1 MRKDIEKYK
10 KLSDEL
16 VCVPSGFVRE
26 DGTEIMAW
34 TLKSLVEGIQKENF
48 DDLTK
53 EYEKEIQGLYST
65 KEQFEFIVKEDEEKY
80 TYPSQEY
87 ETEAKDKQQG
97 NNLPSGSTTNSKHD
111 KLFKIILSNKQEA
124 AKFMNKVLKI
134 NYKIMAEKLELYN
147 KEYITTKFEKMESD
161 IVYKIAEKNTYMII
175 EHQSIVDRSMPYRI
189 FQYTAELLR
198 EVIEKYKV
206 KNINYLQPR
215 IIAIVLYTG
224 NRKWNIQNI
233 DDLQAPLEGYKKIKP
248 PYILVDIN
256 KFSKRELLEDDLMI
270 TKAMLIEKEKSVERI
285 LNSLEQIRKKILA
298 NPNKR
303 QMQLFMTIVR
313 YILLSIDDEET
324 KTLLQAEIEEMK
336 GVEEDMLH
344 ATMVLNEAFEKREK
358 KGRMAGI
365 KEIAKKLLKQNMKIE
380 TISEITGLTI
390 EEIEKIKKKCKY
402 L

>member
-1 MRKDIEKYK
+1 M
-10 KLSDEL
+10 
-16 VCVPSGFVRE
+16 
-26 DGTEIMAW
+26 
-34 TLKSLVEGIQKENF
+34 
-48 DDLTK
+48 
-53 EYEKEIQGLYST
+53 
-65 KEQFEFIVKEDEEKY
+65 
-80 TYPSQEY
+80 
-87 ETEAKDKQQG
+87 
-97 NNLPSGSTTNSKHD
+97 PSGSTTNSKHD

-124 AKFMNKVLKI
+124 VGFIKKVLNSKKDI
-134 NYKIMAEKLELYN
+134 NIENIELYN
-147 KEYITTKFEKMESD
+147 KEYITEKFEKRETD
-161 IVYKIAEKNTYMII
+161 LTYKIAEKNLYIII
-175 EHQSIVDRSMPYRI
+175 EHQSTIDRTMPYRI
-189 FQYTAELLR
+189 QRYKMLLLD
-198 EVIEKYKV
+198 EI
-206 KNINYLQPR
+206 INKKEMKKAGYEFPR
-215 IIAIVLYTG
+215 VIAIVLYTG
-224 NRKWNIQNI
+224 NKKWNIQNI

-270 TKAMLIEKEKSVERI
+270 TKAMLIEKEKSVEGI

-324 KTLLQAEIEEMK
+324 KTLLQAEMK

-390 EEIEKIKKKCKY
+390 EEIEKLK
-402 L
+402 

>member
-1 MRKDIEKYK
+1 MKVAVEKYK

-16 VCVPSGFVRE
+16 VCIPSGLIRE

-34 TLKSLVEGIQKENF
+34 TLKSLVKGTQEENYNY
-48 DDLTK
+48 LTK
-53 EYEKEIQGLYST
+53 EYEELKDLYSL
-65 KEQFEFIVKEDEEKY
+65 KEQDVLMICEDSEEYIYNPQEQAKE
-80 TYPSQEY
+80 
-87 ETEAKDKQQG
+87 
-97 NNLPSGSTTNSKHD
+97 NNQNSKKGKNPQNDSTTNSKHD
-111 KLFKIILSNKQEA
+111 KIFKIILSNKQEA
-124 AKFMNKVLKI
+124 EKCMNKVLKI

-161 IVYKIAEKNTYMII
+161 IVYKIAEKNTYIII
-175 EHQSIVDRSMPYRI
+175 EHQSTVDRLMPYRI

-198 EVIEKYKV
+198 EVIEKDKV

-224 NRKWNIQNI
+224 NRKRNIQNI

-270 TKAMLIEKEKSVERI
+270 TKAMLIEKEKSVEGI

-390 EEIEKIKKKCKY
+390 EEIEKLK
-402 L
+402 

>member
-1 MRKDIEKYK
+1 MKVAVEKYK

-16 VCVPSGFVRE
+16 VCIPSGLIRE

-34 TLKSLVEGIQKENF
+34 TLKSLVKGTQEENYNY
-48 DDLTK
+48 LTK
-53 EYEKEIQGLYST
+53 EYEELKDLYSL
-65 KEQFEFIVKEDEEKY
+65 KEQDVLMICEDSEEYIYNPQEQAKE
-80 TYPSQEY
+80 
-87 ETEAKDKQQG
+87 
-97 NNLPSGSTTNSKHD
+97 NNQNSKKGKNPQNDSTTNSKHD

-161 IVYKIAEKNTYMII
+161 IVYKIAEKNRYIII
-175 EHQSIVDRSMPYRI
+175 EHQSTVDRLMPYRI

-198 EVIEKYKV
+198 EVIEKDKV

-270 TKAMLIEKEKSVERI
+270 TKAMLIEKEKSVEEI

-336 GVEEDMLH
+336 GAEEDMLH

-390 EEIEKIKKKCKY
+390 EEIEKLK
-402 L
+402 

>member
-1 MRKDIEKYK
+1 MKVAVEKYK

-16 VCVPSGFVRE
+16 VCIPSGLIRE

-34 TLKSLVEGIQKENF
+34 TLKSLVKGTQEENYNY
-48 DDLTK
+48 LTK
-53 EYEKEIQGLYST
+53 EYEELKDLYSL
-65 KEQFEFIVKEDEEKY
+65 KEQDVLMICEDSEEYIYNPQEQAKE
-80 TYPSQEY
+80 
-87 ETEAKDKQQG
+87 
-97 NNLPSGSTTNSKHD
+97 NNQNSKKGKNPQNDSTTNSKHD

-161 IVYKIAEKNTYMII
+161 IVYKIAEKNTYIII
-175 EHQSIVDRSMPYRI
+175 EHQSTVDRLMPYRI

-198 EVIEKYKV
+198 EVIEKDKV

-224 NRKWNIQNI
+224 NRKRNIQNI

-270 TKAMLIEKEKSVERI
+270 TKAMLIEKEKSVEGI

-390 EEIEKIKKKCKY
+390 EEIEKLK
-402 L
+402 

>member
-1 MRKDIEKYK
+1 MKVAVEKYK

-16 VCVPSGFVRE
+16 VCIPSGLIRE

-34 TLKSLVEGIQKENF
+34 TLKSLVKGTQEENYNYLTNEYEELKDLYSLKEQDVLMICEDSEEYIYNPQEQAKENNQNSKKGKNPQN
-48 DDLTK
+48 D
-53 EYEKEIQGLYST
+53 
-65 KEQFEFIVKEDEEKY
+65 
-80 TYPSQEY
+80 
-87 ETEAKDKQQG
+87 
-97 NNLPSGSTTNSKHD
+97 STTNSKHD
-111 KLFKIILSNKQEA
+111 KLFKIILSNKQEV

-198 EVIEKYKV
+198 EVIEKDKV

-270 TKAMLIEKEKSVERI
+270 TKAMLIEKEKSVEGI
-285 LNSLEQIRKKILA
+285 LNSLKQIRKKILA

-390 EEIEKIKKKCKY
+390 EEIEKLK
-402 L
+402 

>member
-1 MRKDIEKYK
+1 MKVAVEKYK

-16 VCVPSGFVRE
+16 VCIPSGFIRE

-34 TLKSLVEGIQKENF
+34 TLKSLVKGTQEENYNY
-48 DDLTK
+48 LTK
-53 EYEKEIQGLYST
+53 EYEELKDLYSL
-65 KEQFEFIVKEDEEKY
+65 KEQDVLMICEDSEEYIYNPQEQAKE
-80 TYPSQEY
+80 
-87 ETEAKDKQQG
+87 
-97 NNLPSGSTTNSKHD
+97 NNQNSKKGKNPQNDSTTNSKHD

-134 NYKIMAEKLELYN
+134 KYKIMAEKLELYN

-198 EVIEKYKV
+198 EVIEKDKV

-270 TKAMLIEKEKSVERI
+270 TKAMLIEKEKSVEGI

-390 EEIEKIKKKCKY
+390 EEIEKLK
-402 L
+402 

>member
-1 MRKDIEKYK
+1 MKVAVEKYK

-16 VCVPSGFVRE
+16 VCIPSGLIRE

-34 TLKSLVEGIQKENF
+34 TLKSLVKGTQEENYNY
-48 DDLTK
+48 LTK
-53 EYEKEIQGLYST
+53 EYEELKDLYSL
-65 KEQFEFIVKEDEEKY
+65 KEQDVLMICEDSEEYIYNPQEQAKE
-80 TYPSQEY
+80 
-87 ETEAKDKQQG
+87 
-97 NNLPSGSTTNSKHD
+97 NNQNSKKGENPQNDSTTNSKHD

-161 IVYKIAEKNTYMII
+161 IVYKIAEKNTYIII
-175 EHQSIVDRSMPYRI
+175 EHQSTVDRLMPYRI

-198 EVIEKYKV
+198 EVIEKDKV
-206 KNINYLQPR
+206 KNINYLQTR

-270 TKAMLIEKEKSVERI
+270 TKAMLIEKEKSVEGI

-390 EEIEKIKKKCKY
+390 EEIEKLK
-402 L
+402 

>member
-1 MRKDIEKYK
+1 M
-10 KLSDEL
+10 
-16 VCVPSGFVRE
+16 
-26 DGTEIMAW
+26 
-34 TLKSLVEGIQKENF
+34 
-48 DDLTK
+48 
-53 EYEKEIQGLYST
+53 
-65 KEQFEFIVKEDEEKY
+65 
-80 TYPSQEY
+80 
-87 ETEAKDKQQG
+87 
-97 NNLPSGSTTNSKHD
+97 PSGSTTNSKHD

-198 EVIEKYKV
+198 EVIEKDKV

-270 TKAMLIEKEKSVERI
+270 TKAMLIEKEKSVEGI

-390 EEIEKIKKKCKY
+390 EEIEKLK
-402 L
+402 

>member
-1 MRKDIEKYK
+1 MKVAVEKYK

-16 VCVPSGFVRE
+16 VCIPSGLIRE

-34 TLKSLVEGIQKENF
+34 TLKSLVKGTQEENYNY
-48 DDLTK
+48 LTK
-53 EYEKEIQGLYST
+53 EYEELKDLYSL
-65 KEQFEFIVKEDEEKY
+65 KEQDVLMICEDSEEYIYNPQEQAKE
-80 TYPSQEY
+80 
-87 ETEAKDKQQG
+87 
-97 NNLPSGSTTNSKHD
+97 NNQNSKKGKNPQNDSTTNSKHD

-161 IVYKIAEKNTYMII
+161 IVYKIAEKNTYIII
-175 EHQSIVDRSMPYRI
+175 EHQSTVDRLMPYRI

-198 EVIEKYKV
+198 EVIEKDKV

-224 NRKWNIQNI
+224 NRKRNIQNI

-270 TKAMLIEKEKSVERI
+270 TKAMLIEKEKSVEGI

-365 KEIAKKLLKQNMKIE
+365 KEIAKKLLK
-380 TISEITGLTI
+380 
-390 EEIEKIKKKCKY
+390 
-402 L
+402 

>member
-65 KEQFEFIVKEDEEKY
+65 KEQFVFIVKEDEEKNI
-80 TYPSQEY
+80 YPSQEY

-161 IVYKIAEKNTYMII
+161 IVYKIGEKNTYMII

-198 EVIEKYKV
+198 EVIEKDKV

-270 TKAMLIEKEKSVERI
+270 TKAMLIEKEKSVEGI

-390 EEIEKIKKKCKY
+390 EEIEKLK
-402 L
+402 

>member
-1 MRKDIEKYK
+1 MKVAVEKYK

-16 VCVPSGFVRE
+16 VCIPSGLIRE

-34 TLKSLVEGIQKENF
+34 TLKSLVKGTQEENYNY
-48 DDLTK
+48 LTK
-53 EYEKEIQGLYST
+53 EYEELKDLYSL
-65 KEQFEFIVKEDEEKY
+65 KEQDVLMICEDSEEYIYNPQEQAKE
-80 TYPSQEY
+80 
-87 ETEAKDKQQG
+87 
-97 NNLPSGSTTNSKHD
+97 NNQNSKKGKNPQNDSTTNSKHD

-161 IVYKIAEKNTYMII
+161 IVYKIAEKNTYIII
-175 EHQSIVDRSMPYRI
+175 EHQSTVDRLMPYRI

-198 EVIEKYKV
+198 EVIEKDKV

-224 NRKWNIQNI
+224 NRKRNIQNI

-270 TKAMLIEKEKSVERI
+270 TKAMLIEKEKSVEGI

-336 GVEEDMLH
+336 GAEEDMLH

-390 EEIEKIKKKCKY
+390 EEIEKLK
-402 L
+402 

>member
-1 MRKDIEKYK
+1 MKVAVEKYK

-16 VCVPSGFVRE
+16 VCIPSGLIRE

-34 TLKSLVEGIQKENF
+34 TLKSLVKGTQEENYNY
-48 DDLTK
+48 LTK
-53 EYEKEIQGLYST
+53 EYEELKDLYSL
-65 KEQFEFIVKEDEEKY
+65 KEQDVLMICEDSEEYIYNPQEQAKE
-80 TYPSQEY
+80 
-87 ETEAKDKQQG
+87 
-97 NNLPSGSTTNSKHD
+97 NNQNSKKGKNPQNDSTTNSKHD

-161 IVYKIAEKNTYMII
+161 IVYKIAEKNVYIII
-175 EHQSIVDRSMPYRI
+175 EHQSTVDRLMPYRI

-198 EVIEKYKV
+198 EVIEKDKV

-270 TKAMLIEKEKSVERI
+270 TKAMLIEKEKSVEGI

-336 GVEEDMLH
+336 GAEEDMLH

-390 EEIEKIKKKCKY
+390 EEIEKLK
-402 L
+402 

>member
-1 MRKDIEKYK
+1 MKVAVEKYK

-16 VCVPSGFVRE
+16 VCIPSGLIRE

-34 TLKSLVEGIQKENF
+34 TLKSLVKGTQEENYNY
-48 DDLTK
+48 LTK
-53 EYEKEIQGLYST
+53 EYEELKDLYSL
-65 KEQFEFIVKEDEEKY
+65 KEQDVLMICEDSEEYIYNPQEQAKE
-80 TYPSQEY
+80 
-87 ETEAKDKQQG
+87 
-97 NNLPSGSTTNSKHD
+97 NNQNSKKGKNPQNDSTTNSKHD

-161 IVYKIAEKNTYMII
+161 IVYKIAEKNRYIII
-175 EHQSIVDRSMPYRI
+175 EHQSTVDRLMPYRI

-198 EVIEKYKV
+198 EVIEKDKV

-270 TKAMLIEKEKSVERI
+270 TKAMLIEKEKSVEEI

-390 EEIEKIKKKCKY
+390 EEIEKLK
-402 L
+402 

>member
-1 MRKDIEKYK
+1 MKKYK
-10 KLSDEL
+10 KPRDEL
-16 VCVPSGFVRE
+16 VCIPSGFVRE

-34 TLKSLVEGIQKENF
+34 TLKSLVKGTQEENYNYLTNEYEELKDLYSLKEQDVLMICEDSEEYIYNPQEQAKENNQNSKKGKNPQN
-48 DDLTK
+48 D
-53 EYEKEIQGLYST
+53 
-65 KEQFEFIVKEDEEKY
+65 
-80 TYPSQEY
+80 
-87 ETEAKDKQQG
+87 
-97 NNLPSGSTTNSKHD
+97 STTNSKHD

-198 EVIEKYKV
+198 EVIEKDKV

-270 TKAMLIEKEKSVERI
+270 TKAMLIEKEKSVEGI
-285 LNSLEQIRKKILA
+285 LNSLKQIRKKILA

-390 EEIEKIKKKCKY
+390 EEIEKLK
-402 L
+402 

>member
-1 MRKDIEKYK
+1 MKVAVEKYK

-16 VCVPSGFVRE
+16 VCIPSGFIRE

-34 TLKSLVEGIQKENF
+34 TLKSLVKGTQEENYNY
-48 DDLTK
+48 LTK
-53 EYEKEIQGLYST
+53 EYEELKDLYSL
-65 KEQFEFIVKEDEEKY
+65 KEQDVLMICEDSEEYIYNPQEQAKE
-80 TYPSQEY
+80 
-87 ETEAKDKQQG
+87 
-97 NNLPSGSTTNSKHD
+97 NNQNSKKGKNPQNDSTTNSKHD

-147 KEYITTKFEKMESD
+147 KEYITTKLEKMESD

-198 EVIEKYKV
+198 EVIEKDKV

-256 KFSKRELLEDDLMI
+256 KFCKRELLEDDLMI
-270 TKAMLIEKEKSVERI
+270 TKAMLIEKEKSVEGI

-313 YILLSIDDEET
+313 YILLSINDEET

-390 EEIEKIKKKCKY
+390 EEIEKLK
-402 L
+402 

>member
-65 KEQFEFIVKEDEEKY
+65 KEQFVFIVKEDEEKNI
-80 TYPSQEY
+80 YPSQEY

-198 EVIEKYKV
+198 EVIEKDKV

-270 TKAMLIEKEKSVERI
+270 TKAMLIEKEKSVEGI

-313 YILLSIDDEET
+313 YILLSINDEET

-390 EEIEKIKKKCKY
+390 EEIEKLK
-402 L
+402 

>member
-65 KEQFEFIVKEDEEKY
+65 KEQFVFIVKEDEEKNI
-80 TYPSQEY
+80 YPSQEY

-198 EVIEKYKV
+198 EVIEKDKV

-270 TKAMLIEKEKSVERI
+270 TKAMLIEKEKSVEGI

-390 EEIEKIKKKCKY
+390 EEIEKLK
-402 L
+402 

>member
-1 MRKDIEKYK
+1 MKVAVEKYK

-16 VCVPSGFVRE
+16 VCIPSGFIRE

-34 TLKSLVEGIQKENF
+34 TLKSLVKGTQEENYNY
-48 DDLTK
+48 LTK
-53 EYEKEIQGLYST
+53 EYEELKDLYSL
-65 KEQFEFIVKEDEEKY
+65 KEQDVLMICEDSEEYIYNPQEQAKE
-80 TYPSQEY
+80 
-87 ETEAKDKQQG
+87 
-97 NNLPSGSTTNSKHD
+97 NNQNSKKGKNPQNDSTTNSKHD

-198 EVIEKYKV
+198 EVIEKDKV

-256 KFSKRELLEDDLMI
+256 KFCKRELLEDDLMI
-270 TKAMLIEKEKSVERI
+270 TKAMLIEKEKSVEGI

-313 YILLSIDDEET
+313 YILLSINDEET

-390 EEIEKIKKKCKY
+390 EEIEKLK
-402 L
+402 

>member
-1 MRKDIEKYK
+1 MKVAVEKYK

-16 VCVPSGFVRE
+16 VCIPSGFIRE

-34 TLKSLVEGIQKENF
+34 TLKSLVKGTQEENYNY
-48 DDLTK
+48 LTK
-53 EYEKEIQGLYST
+53 EYEELKDLYSL
-65 KEQFEFIVKEDEEKY
+65 KEQDVLMICEDSEEYIYNPQEQAKE
-80 TYPSQEY
+80 
-87 ETEAKDKQQG
+87 
-97 NNLPSGSTTNSKHD
+97 NNQNSKKGKNPQNDSTTNSKHD

-161 IVYKIAEKNTYMII
+161 IVYKIAEKNRYIII
-175 EHQSIVDRSMPYRI
+175 EHQSTVDRLMPYRI

-198 EVIEKYKV
+198 EVIEKDKV

-270 TKAMLIEKEKSVERI
+270 TKAMLIEKEKSVEGI

-390 EEIEKIKKKCKY
+390 EEIEKLK
-402 L
+402 

>member
-1 MRKDIEKYK
+1 MKVAVEKYK

-16 VCVPSGFVRE
+16 VCIPSGLIRE

-34 TLKSLVEGIQKENF
+34 TLKSLVKGTQEENYNY
-48 DDLTK
+48 LTK
-53 EYEKEIQGLYST
+53 EYEELKDLYSL
-65 KEQFEFIVKEDEEKY
+65 KEQDVLMICEDSEEYIYNPQEQAKE
-80 TYPSQEY
+80 
-87 ETEAKDKQQG
+87 
-97 NNLPSGSTTNSKHD
+97 NNQNSKKGKNPQNDSTTNSKHD

-198 EVIEKYKV
+198 KVIEKDKV

-285 LNSLEQIRKKILA
+285 LNSLKQIRKKILA

-336 GVEEDMLH
+336 GAEEDMLH

-390 EEIEKIKKKCKY
+390 EEIEKLK
-402 L
+402 

>member
-65 KEQFEFIVKEDEEKY
+65 KEQFVFIVKEDEEKNI
-80 TYPSQEY
+80 YPSQEY

-134 NYKIMAEKLELYN
+134 KYKIMAEKLELYN

-198 EVIEKYKV
+198 EVIEKDKV

-270 TKAMLIEKEKSVERI
+270 TKAMLIEKEKSVEGI

-390 EEIEKIKKKCKY
+390 EEIEKLK
-402 L
+402 

>member
-1 MRKDIEKYK
+1 MKVAVEKYK

-16 VCVPSGFVRE
+16 VCIPSGFIRE

-34 TLKSLVEGIQKENF
+34 TLKSLVEGTQEENYNY
-48 DDLTK
+48 LTK
-53 EYEKEIQGLYST
+53 EYEELKDLYSL
-65 KEQFEFIVKEDEEKY
+65 KEQDVLMICEDSEEYIYNPQEQAKE
-80 TYPSQEY
+80 
-87 ETEAKDKQQG
+87 
-97 NNLPSGSTTNSKHD
+97 NNQNSKKGKNPQNDSTTNSKHD

-198 EVIEKYKV
+198 KVIEKDKV

-285 LNSLEQIRKKILA
+285 LNSLKQIRKKILA

-336 GVEEDMLH
+336 GAEEDMLH

-390 EEIEKIKKKCKY
+390 EEIEA

>member
-1 MRKDIEKYK
+1 MKVAVEKYK

-16 VCVPSGFVRE
+16 VCIPSGLIRE

-34 TLKSLVEGIQKENF
+34 TLKSLVKGTQEENYNYLTNEYEELKDLYSLKEQDVLMICEDSEEYIYNPQEQAKENNQNSKKGKNPQN
-48 DDLTK
+48 D
-53 EYEKEIQGLYST
+53 
-65 KEQFEFIVKEDEEKY
+65 
-80 TYPSQEY
+80 
-87 ETEAKDKQQG
+87 
-97 NNLPSGSTTNSKHD
+97 STTNSKHD

-198 EVIEKYKV
+198 EVIEKDKV

-270 TKAMLIEKEKSVERI
+270 TKAMLIEKEKSVEGI
-285 LNSLEQIRKKILA
+285 LNSLKQIRKKILA

-390 EEIEKIKKKCKY
+390 EEIEKLK
-402 L
+402 

>member
-34 TLKSLVEGIQKENF
+34 TLKSLVEGTQA
-48 DDLTK
+48 DLTK
-53 EYEKEIQGLYST
+53 DNEQELEDLYST

-198 EVIEKYKV
+198 EVIEKDKV

-270 TKAMLIEKEKSVERI
+270 TKAMLIEKEKSVEGI

-390 EEIEKIKKKCKY
+390 EEIEKLK
-402 L
+402 

>member
-1 MRKDIEKYK
+1 MKVAVEKYK

-16 VCVPSGFVRE
+16 VCIPSGLIRE

-34 TLKSLVEGIQKENF
+34 TLKSLVKGTQEENYNY
-48 DDLTK
+48 LTK
-53 EYEKEIQGLYST
+53 EYEELKDLYSL
-65 KEQFEFIVKEDEEKY
+65 KEQDVLMICEDSEEYIYNPQEQAKE
-80 TYPSQEY
+80 
-87 ETEAKDKQQG
+87 
-97 NNLPSGSTTNSKHD
+97 NNQNSKKGKNPQNDSTTNSKHD

-198 EVIEKYKV
+198 EVIEKDKV

-270 TKAMLIEKEKSVERI
+270 TKAMLIEKEKSVEEI

-390 EEIEKIKKKCKY
+390 EEIEKLK
-402 L
+402 

>member
-1 MRKDIEKYK
+1 MKVAVEKYK

-16 VCVPSGFVRE
+16 VCIPSGFIRE

-34 TLKSLVEGIQKENF
+34 TLKSLVKGTQEENYNY
-48 DDLTK
+48 LTK
-53 EYEKEIQGLYST
+53 EYEELKDLYSL
-65 KEQFEFIVKEDEEKY
+65 KEQDVLMICEDSEEYIYNPQEQAKE
-80 TYPSQEY
+80 
-87 ETEAKDKQQG
+87 
-97 NNLPSGSTTNSKHD
+97 NNQNSKKGKNPQNDSTTNSKHD

-198 EVIEKYKV
+198 EVIEKDKV

-270 TKAMLIEKEKSVERI
+270 TKAMLIEKEKSVEGI

-390 EEIEKIKKKCKY
+390 EEIEKLK
-402 L
+402 

>member
-1 MRKDIEKYK
+1 MRKDTEKYK

-16 VCVPSGFVRE
+16 VCIPSGLVRE

-34 TLKSLVEGIQKENF
+34 TLKSLVEGTQEENYNY
-48 DDLTK
+48 LTK
-53 EYEKEIQGLYST
+53 EYEEL
-65 KEQFEFIVKEDEEKY
+65 KEQDVLMICEDSEEYIYNPQEHAKE
-80 TYPSQEY
+80 
-87 ETEAKDKQQG
+87 
-97 NNLPSGSTTNSKHD
+97 NNQNSKKGKNPQNDSTTNSKHD

-124 AKFMNKVLKI
+124 AKFLNEVLKI
-134 NYKIMAEKLELYN
+134 NYKIMADKLELYN

-198 EVIEKYKV
+198 EVIEKDKV

-270 TKAMLIEKEKSVERI
+270 TKAMLIEKEKSVEGI

-390 EEIEKIKKKCKY
+390 EEIEKLK
-402 L
+402 

>member
-65 KEQFEFIVKEDEEKY
+65 KEQFVFIVKEDEEKNI
-80 TYPSQEY
+80 YPSQEY

-175 EHQSIVDRSMPYRI
+175 EHQSIVDRSMSYRI

-198 EVIEKYKV
+198 EVIEKDKV

-270 TKAMLIEKEKSVERI
+270 TKAMLIEKEKSVEGI

-390 EEIEKIKKKCKY
+390 EEIEKLK
-402 L
+402 

>member
-1 MRKDIEKYK
+1 MKVAVEKYK

-16 VCVPSGFVRE
+16 VCIPSGFIRE

-34 TLKSLVEGIQKENF
+34 TLKSLVKGTQEENYNY
-48 DDLTK
+48 LTK
-53 EYEKEIQGLYST
+53 EYEELKDLYSL
-65 KEQFEFIVKEDEEKY
+65 KEQDVLMICEDSEEYIYNPQEQAKE
-80 TYPSQEY
+80 
-87 ETEAKDKQQG
+87 
-97 NNLPSGSTTNSKHD
+97 NNQNSKKGKNPQNDSTTNSKHD

-198 EVIEKYKV
+198 EVIEKDKV

-270 TKAMLIEKEKSVERI
+270 TKAMLIEKEKSVEGI

-313 YILLSIDDEET
+313 YILLSINDEET

-390 EEIEKIKKKCKY
+390 EEIEKLK
-402 L
+402 

>member
-34 TLKSLVEGIQKENF
+34 TLKSLVEGKQEENYDYLKNGYEQDLYSPKEQDVLMICEDSEEYIYNPQEQAKENNQNSKKGKNPQN
-48 DDLTK
+48 D
-53 EYEKEIQGLYST
+53 
-65 KEQFEFIVKEDEEKY
+65 
-80 TYPSQEY
+80 
-87 ETEAKDKQQG
+87 
-97 NNLPSGSTTNSKHD
+97 STTNSKHD

-175 EHQSIVDRSMPYRI
+175 EHQSTVDRSMPYRI

-198 EVIEKYKV
+198 EVIEKDKV

-270 TKAMLIEKEKSVERI
+270 TKAMLIEKEKSVEGI

-390 EEIEKIKKKCKY
+390 EEIEKLK
-402 L
+402 

>member
-1 MRKDIEKYK
+1 MKVAVEKYK

-16 VCVPSGFVRE
+16 VCIPSGFIRE

-34 TLKSLVEGIQKENF
+34 TLKSLVKGTQEENYNY
-48 DDLTK
+48 LTK
-53 EYEKEIQGLYST
+53 EYEELKDLYSL
-65 KEQFEFIVKEDEEKY
+65 KEQDVLMICEDSEEYIYNPQEQAKE
-80 TYPSQEY
+80 
-87 ETEAKDKQQG
+87 
-97 NNLPSGSTTNSKHD
+97 NNQNSKKGKNPQNDSTTNSKHD

-198 EVIEKYKV
+198 KVIEKDKV

-270 TKAMLIEKEKSVERI
+270 TKAMLIEKEKSVEEI

-336 GVEEDMLH
+336 GAEEDMLH

-390 EEIEKIKKKCKY
+390 EEIEKLK
-402 L
+402 

>member
-1 MRKDIEKYK
+1 MKVAVEKYK

-16 VCVPSGFVRE
+16 VCIPSGLIRE
-26 DGTEIMAW
+26 DGTEIMTW
-34 TLKSLVEGIQKENF
+34 TLKSLVKGTQEENYNY
-48 DDLTK
+48 LTK
-53 EYEKEIQGLYST
+53 EYEELKDLYSL
-65 KEQFEFIVKEDEEKY
+65 KEQDVLMICEDSEEYIYNPQEQAKE
-80 TYPSQEY
+80 
-87 ETEAKDKQQG
+87 
-97 NNLPSGSTTNSKHD
+97 NNQNSKKGKNPQNDSTTNSKHD

-161 IVYKIAEKNTYMII
+161 IVYKIAEKNRYIII
-175 EHQSIVDRSMPYRI
+175 EHQSTVDRLMPYRI

-198 EVIEKYKV
+198 EVIEKDKV

-270 TKAMLIEKEKSVERI
+270 TKAMLIEKEKSVEGI

-390 EEIEKIKKKCKY
+390 EEIEKLK
-402 L
+402 

>member
-1 MRKDIEKYK
+1 MKVAVEKYK

-16 VCVPSGFVRE
+16 VCIPSGLIRE

-34 TLKSLVEGIQKENF
+34 TLKSLVKGTQEENYNY
-48 DDLTK
+48 LTK
-53 EYEKEIQGLYST
+53 EYEELKDLYSL
-65 KEQFEFIVKEDEEKY
+65 KEQDVLMICEDSEEYIYNPQEQAKE
-80 TYPSQEY
+80 
-87 ETEAKDKQQG
+87 
-97 NNLPSGSTTNSKHD
+97 NNQNSKKGKNPQNDSTTNSKHD

-161 IVYKIAEKNTYMII
+161 IVYKIAEKNTYIII
-175 EHQSIVDRSMPYRI
+175 EHQSTVDRLMPYRI

-198 EVIEKYKV
+198 EVIEKDKV

-270 TKAMLIEKEKSVERI
+270 TKAMLIEKEKSVEEI

-390 EEIEKIKKKCKY
+390 EEIEKLK
-402 L
+402 

>member
-198 EVIEKYKV
+198 EVIEKDKV

-270 TKAMLIEKEKSVERI
+270 TKAMLIEKEKSVEGI

-390 EEIEKIKKKCKY
+390 EEIEKLK
-402 L
+402 

>member
-1 MRKDIEKYK
+1 MKVAVEKYK

-16 VCVPSGFVRE
+16 VCIPSGFIRE

-34 TLKSLVEGIQKENF
+34 TLKSLVKGTQEENYNY
-48 DDLTK
+48 LTK
-53 EYEKEIQGLYST
+53 EYEELKDLYSL
-65 KEQFEFIVKEDEEKY
+65 KEQDVLMICEDSEEYIYNPQEQAKE
-80 TYPSQEY
+80 
-87 ETEAKDKQQG
+87 
-97 NNLPSGSTTNSKHD
+97 NNQNSKKGKNPQNDSTTNSKHD

-161 IVYKIAEKNTYMII
+161 IVYKIAEKNTYIII
-175 EHQSIVDRSMPYRI
+175 EHQSTVDRLMPYRI

-198 EVIEKYKV
+198 EVIEKDKV

-270 TKAMLIEKEKSVERI
+270 TKAMLIEKEKSVEGI

-390 EEIEKIKKKCKY
+390 EEIEKLK
-402 L
+402 

>member
-1 MRKDIEKYK
+1 MKVAVEKYK

-16 VCVPSGFVRE
+16 VCIPSGLIRE

-34 TLKSLVEGIQKENF
+34 TLKSLVKGTQEENYNY
-48 DDLTK
+48 LTK
-53 EYEKEIQGLYST
+53 EYEELKDLYSL
-65 KEQFEFIVKEDEEKY
+65 KEQDVLMICEDSEEYIYNPQEQAKE
-80 TYPSQEY
+80 
-87 ETEAKDKQQG
+87 
-97 NNLPSGSTTNSKHD
+97 NNQNSKKGKNPQNDSTTNSKHD

-161 IVYKIAEKNTYMII
+161 IVYKIAEKNRYIII
-175 EHQSIVDRSMPYRI
+175 EHQSTVDRLMPYRI

-198 EVIEKYKV
+198 EVIEKDKV

-270 TKAMLIEKEKSVERI
+270 TKAMLIEKEKSVEGI

-336 GVEEDMLH
+336 GAEEDMLH

-390 EEIEKIKKKCKY
+390 EEIEKLK
-402 L
+402 

>member
-1 MRKDIEKYK
+1 MKVAVEKYK

-16 VCVPSGFVRE
+16 VCIPSGLIRE

-34 TLKSLVEGIQKENF
+34 TLKSLVEGTQEENYNY
-48 DDLTK
+48 LTK
-53 EYEKEIQGLYST
+53 EYEELKDLYSL
-65 KEQFEFIVKEDEEKY
+65 KEQDVLMICEDSEEYIYNPQEQAKE
-80 TYPSQEY
+80 
-87 ETEAKDKQQG
+87 
-97 NNLPSGSTTNSKHD
+97 NNQNSKKGKNPQNDSTTNSKHD

-161 IVYKIAEKNTYMII
+161 IVYKIAEKNRYIII
-175 EHQSIVDRSMPYRI
+175 EHQSTVDRLMPYRI

-198 EVIEKYKV
+198 EVIEKDKV

-270 TKAMLIEKEKSVERI
+270 TKAMLIEKEKSVEEI

-344 ATMVLNEAFEKREK
+344 ANEAFEKREK

-390 EEIEKIKKKCKY
+390 EEIEKLK
-402 L
+402 